1 MFIEILVRLA
11 KIKYID
17 KGFYLNYSIVSN
29 ELLSND
35 GINEIFYN
43 VNNSSK

>member
-17 KGFYLNYSIVSN
+17 KRFYSNYSIVTN

-35 GINEIFYN
+35 GINEMFLN
-43 VNNSSK
+43 VTNSL